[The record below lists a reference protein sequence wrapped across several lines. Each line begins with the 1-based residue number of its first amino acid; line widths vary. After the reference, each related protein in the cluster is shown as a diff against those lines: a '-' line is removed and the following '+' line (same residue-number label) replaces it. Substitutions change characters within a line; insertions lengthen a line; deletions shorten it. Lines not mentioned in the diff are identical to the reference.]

1 MTVAEADDILG
12 MTPDRLIE
20 FISECRRNKT
30 LSTMVHRANAALLG
44 DDPEAKGRARA
55 VLERIGL
62 LEVH

>member
-20 FISECRRNKT
+20 FISESRRNKT
-30 LSTMVHRANAALLG
+30 LSTMVQRANVALLG

-55 VLERIGL
+55 VLSRIGL
-62 LEVH
+62 LEVA